1 MLDFRQS
8 LINSTLNKVLQ
19 RLHYPLEVMLICV
32 RWYVAC
38 PLSVQ
43 HVEEMMQER
52 IVFVGHSTARLIAL
66 EILSTFY

>member
-38 PLSVQ
+38 PLSVR

-52 IVFVGHSTARLIAL
+52 TVFVGHSTARLIAQA
-66 EILSTFY
+66 IPSTFY